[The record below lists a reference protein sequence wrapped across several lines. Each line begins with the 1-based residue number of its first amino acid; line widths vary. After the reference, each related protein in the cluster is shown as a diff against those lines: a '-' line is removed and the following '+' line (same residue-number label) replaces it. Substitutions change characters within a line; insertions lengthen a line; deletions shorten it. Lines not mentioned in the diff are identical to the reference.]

1 MGQES
6 SSGRLQ
12 SSVRRE
18 KDIDLD
24 IDSRSVLKDYKEVE
38 RPQYNTSD
46 SSVFLLKLGSNFGGY
61 ETTGMTR
68 RIVGVF
74 SEDHTTEPHVS
85 RTSGVA
91 DPRELE
97 LRQMTEEESSGKL
110 NLACEGED
118 DSKLPSANVRIIN
131 PAN

>member
-38 RPQYNTSD
+38 RPQ
-46 SSVFLLKLGSNFGGY
+46 VLGS
-61 ETTGMTR
+61 
-68 RIVGVF
+68 
-74 SEDHTTEPHVS
+74 S
-85 RTSGVA
+85 
-91 DPRELE
+91 LE
-97 LRQMTEEESSGKL
+97 G
-110 NLACEGED
+110 
-118 DSKLPSANVRIIN
+118 N
-131 PAN
+131 P